1 MRGPQDLGGRMGFG
15 PVAPEQDESLF
26 HADWEAR
33 ALGLTLACG
42 GLGHWSIDESRLAR
56 ESLPPAVY
64 YSSSY
69 YEIWIRALEGLL
81 HRHGLLDRDTP
92 HPRRLSADRVPQ
104 VLARGTPYDRPL
116 TMLPRFAIGQRVRA
130 KNTHPRGHTRL
141 PGYLAG
147 HVGVIEA
154 DRGGFV
160 LPDSHAHGGGEAPER
175 LYTVVFD
182 GVEVW
187 GRDGEPGLSISAD
200 LWESYLDPA

>member
-15 PVAPEQDESLF
+15 PVAPEADEPLF

-42 GLGHWSIDESRLAR
+42 GLGHWSIDESRHAR

-69 YEIWIRALEGLL
+69 YEIWIRALEVLL
-81 HRHGLLDRDTP
+81 QRHGLLDHDGP
-92 HPRRLSADRVPQ
+92 HPRRLGADRVPQ
-104 VLARGTPYDRPL
+104 VLARGSPYDRPL
-116 TMLPRFAIGQRVRA
+116 AEAPRFTVGQRVRA

-147 HVGVIEA
+147 HLGVIEA

-160 LPDSHAHGGGEAPER
+160 LPDSHAHGSGEAPER

-182 GVEVW
+182 GAEVW
-187 GRDGEPGLSISAD
+187 GRDGEPGLTISAD